1 MRDPWVKLYL
11 QEKVI
16 DFLKEHDIGYLKID
30 YNENFGIGFDGASF
44 GEESRQQLEASQQF
58 IREIQK
64 AAPGLVI
71 ENCSSGGHPKRRFNA
86 TPVLFYDQH
95 LLGRMCL
102 SGDINELSETQWA
115 VIEECRA
122 FYEECKLL
130 IKRDRR
136 KFFVMKF
143 YLIVNPM
150 AVRLSIALTKTKHC
164 WSFIISIKL

>member
-1 MRDPWVKLYL
+1 MIPGIWFEIETVGSESVASSFFDHLLAKDGFPLTVGSRRFWNMRDPWVKLYL

-30 YNENFGIGFDGASF
+30 YNENFGIGFDGAASF

-64 AAPGLVI
+64 QLPGLVI

-95 LLGRMCL
+95 L
-102 SGDINELSETQWA
+102 
-115 VIEECRA
+115 
-122 FYEECKLL
+122 F
-130 IKRDRR
+130 R
-136 KFFVMKF
+136 KNV
-143 YLIVNPM
+143 
-150 AVRLSIALTKTKHC
+150 SI
-164 WSFIISIKL
+164 WRYQ